1 MSDPV
6 TYSFYGT
13 TVPVLRNIFTSV
25 TTVLKSAKDERAKAA
40 DGKTLPADQEILAS
54 KFGEMLPFVIQPALM
69 TKFSIQAFTF
79 LNLTKTEV
87 PSIRYDFATLDE
99 IIEYYEKLLAV
110 LDSIDEKTYNESAT
124 KPVDM
129 LIENKDLTLH
139 MTGFADY
146 MHSFVIPHSYF
157 HLNSIYMLL
166 RSAGFSLGKG
176 VYIGPFMSATQKKD
190 WSPLTKIL

>member
-25 TTVLKSAKDERAKAA
+25 TTILKSAKDERAKAA
-40 DGKTLPADQEILAS
+40 EGKTLPADKEILGS
-54 KFGEMLPFVIQPALM
+54 KFGEMLPFAIQPALM

-79 LNLTKTEV
+79 LNLPKTEV
-87 PSIRYDFATLDE
+87 PAIRYDFASLDE
-99 IIEYYEKLLAV
+99 IIEYYEKLVAV

-129 LIENKDLTLH
+129 LIENKNVTLH
-139 MTGFADY
+139 MKSFADY

-166 RSAGFSLGKG
+166 RSTGFSLGKG
-176 VYIGPFMSATQKKD
+176 VYIGPFMSATQKED
-190 WSPLTKIL
+190 WSPLTKIA

>member
-13 TVPVLRNIFTSV
+13 TVPVLRKIFTSV
-25 TTVLKSAKDERAKAA
+25 TTVLRSAKDERSKAA
-40 DGKTLPADQEILAS
+40 EGKTLPADQEILAA

-79 LNLTKTEV
+79 LNLPKTEV
-87 PSIRYDFATLDE
+87 PAIRYDFASLDE
-99 IIEYYEKLLAV
+99 IIEYYEKLVAV

-129 LIENKDLTLH
+129 LIENKNLTLH
-139 MTGFADY
+139 MKGFADY

-166 RSAGFSLGKG
+166 RSTGFSLGKG
-176 VYIGPFMSATQKKD
+176 VYIGPFMSATQKED
-190 WSPLTKIL
+190 WSPLTKIV

>member
-25 TTVLKSAKDERAKAA
+25 TTILKSAKDERAKAA
-40 DGKTLPADQEILAS
+40 EGKTLPADQEILGS
-54 KFGEMLPFVIQPALM
+54 KFGEMLPFAIQPALM

-79 LNLTKTEV
+79 LNLPKTEV
-87 PSIRYDFATLDE
+87 PAIRYDFASLDE
-99 IIEYYEKLLAV
+99 IIEYYEKLVAV

-129 LIENKDLTLH
+129 LIENKNVTLH
-139 MTGFADY
+139 MKSFADY

-166 RSAGFSLGKG
+166 RSTGFSLGKG
-176 VYIGPFMSATQKKD
+176 VYIGPFMSATQKED
-190 WSPLTKIL
+190 WSPLTKIA

>member
-13 TVPVLRNIFTSV
+13 TVPVLRKIFTSV
-25 TTVLKSAKDERAKAA
+25 ITILKSAQDERSKATE
-40 DGKTLPADQEILAS
+40 GKTLPADQEILGS

-79 LNLTKTEV
+79 LNLTKAEV
-87 PSIRYDFATLDE
+87 PAIRYDFASLDE
-99 IIEYYEKLLAV
+99 IIEYYEKLVAV
-110 LDSIDEKTYNESAT
+110 LDSIDEKAYNESAT

-129 LIENKDLTLH
+129 LIENKNLTLH

-146 MHSFVIPHSYF
+146 IHSFVIPHSFF

-166 RSAGFSLGKG
+166 RSAGFNLGKG
-176 VYIGPFMSATQKKD
+176 VYIGPFMSATQKED
-190 WSPLTKIL
+190 WSPLTKVA

>member
-69 TKFSIQAFTF
+69 TKFSIQAF
-79 LNLTKTEV
+79 LHPLRLRH
-87 PSIRYDFATLDE
+87 PGRDHR
-99 IIEYYEKLLAV
+99 V
-110 LDSIDEKTYNESAT
+110 LREA
-124 KPVDM
+124 
-129 LIENKDLTLH
+129 
-139 MTGFADY
+139 A
-146 MHSFVIPHSYF
+146 
-157 HLNSIYMLL
+157 
-166 RSAGFSLGKG
+166 RRA
-176 VYIGPFMSATQKKD
+176 
-190 WSPLTKIL
+190 

>member
-13 TVPVLRNIFTSV
+13 TVPVLRKIFTSV
-25 TTVLKSAKDERAKAA
+25 TTVLKSAQDERSKAA
-40 DGKTLPADQEILAS
+40 EGKTLPADQEILAA

-79 LNLTKTEV
+79 LNLPKTEV
-87 PSIRYDFATLDE
+87 PAIRYDFASLDE
-99 IIEYYEKLLAV
+99 IIEYYEKLVAV

-129 LIENKDLTLH
+129 LIENKNLTLH
-139 MTGFADY
+139 MKGFADY

-166 RSAGFSLGKG
+166 RSTGFSLGKG
-176 VYIGPFMSATQKKD
+176 VYIGPFMSATQKED
-190 WSPLTKIL
+190 WAPLTKIV